1 MTKWIVLKIVWNIA
15 IFTILLWITIQ
26 NNLSHKMIN
35 LGFNIVTNNQETI
48 NNSLSQHNK
57 YSCKEIKI

>member
-15 IFTILLWITIQ
+15 IFGLLVWITVQ

-35 LGFNIVTNNQETI
+35 LGFSIVTDNQEII
-48 NNSLSQHNK
+48 NNNILNKCKSLD
-57 YSCKEIKI
+57 I

>member
-1 MTKWIVLKIVWNIA
+1 MKWRVLKVVWNIA

-57 YSCKEIKI
+57 DSCKEIKM